1 MSWLLRNWQ
10 LKLLALALSVGL
22 FAALAFSEN
31 PIQFSTVDAKISY
44 NNRPPR
50 LILINP
56 PPTTKV
62 TVSGLAADVKGA
74 GIRADVDLSKI
85 KKGSNVTVPATA
97 RVFGAGVTA
106 QNAAPVTFSVDDM
119 ATVQLDVEVR
129 TPNVQQGW
137 AIQKTQ
143 AICGNASQ
151 SCKVSFTGPA
161 GLEDGLKAYVTVES
175 PINANSVD
183 QPTSTVQFDQS
194 GKSVDPTKQPTLPQI
209 GWNPQTLTAHVE
221 AKQGTQTK
229 QVALVDALPSTRPP
243 NGYHITGVTID
254 PALITITG
262 TPDILANIRQ
272 ILLPAVDLSPYT
284 SDHSFRLSIPAPDPT
299 VQLSANA
306 ATVTYSIAANPVV
319 SPSPKPSP

>member
-1 MSWLLRNWQ
+1 MSWLLHNWQ

-31 PIQFSTVDAKISY
+31 PIQFATVDAKISY
-44 NNRPPR
+44 NNRPAN
-50 LILINP
+50 LVLINP

-62 TVSGLAADVKGA
+62 TVSGLAADIKTA
-74 GIRADVDLSKI
+74 SIRADVDLSKI
-85 KKGSNVTVPATA
+85 KKGGNVTAAATA
-97 RVFGAGVTA
+97 RVCGNGVTA
-106 QNAAPVTFSVDDM
+106 QSAAPVTFSVDDLT
-119 ATVQLDVEVR
+119 TVQLDVEVR

-151 SCKVSFTGPA
+151 PCKISFSGPA

-175 PINANSVD
+175 PVNANSVD
-183 QPTSTVQFDQS
+183 QPTSTVQFDQT
-194 GKSVDPTKQPTLPQI
+194 GKAVDPSKQVTLPQI
-209 GWNPQTLTAHVE
+209 GWNPQTVTAHVE
-221 AKQGTQTK
+221 AKQGTQSK
-229 QVALVDALPSTRPP
+229 QVALVDAVPASRPP

-262 TPDILANIRQ
+262 TPDVLANIRQ
-272 ILLPAVDLSPYT
+272 IVLPAVDLSPYT

-299 VQLSANA
+299 VQLSASV
-306 ATVTYSIAANPVV
+306 ATVTYSIAPNPVV
-319 SPSPKPSP
+319 SPSPRPSP